1 MMSMGVL
8 TRAFRNVSRS
18 KIRTL
23 LVSLALAFSIAIL
36 VSTLAGVDA
45 SESITRAMIENYEE
59 HVQSTAEELQKM
71 LLEINVNA
79 EAEEQPSPPSEG
91 EGWDQASTGE
101 IPKMDASVADNIE
114 SVEGVEGVLPWL
126 RKAFGE
132 REQVVENRP
141 GYYGITVRMNIHYL
155 VWGVPL
161 DLSLDER
168 YHFLP
173 VNIIDG
179 RKISEGDEGSVLIGS
194 DAADYFG
201 ARVGDTINID
211 GMDFQVVGIYSSIVD
226 PIFNKRVYMSLSD
239 AQSLLDCEGKI
250 SDLTVYAENL
260 PAVDSV
266 AAEIRSRYPNLR
278 VITYR
283 DRQTSTEYMHQ
294 QQQNAIE
301 RLEADLGQIQATA
314 SQVILVS
321 IVTAG
326 LIILFVMFYTV
337 RERTKEIGILKALG
351 FSNLD
356 VTAQFVLEG
365 MCVGL
370 IGGLV
375 GVLIAGVS
383 APMLASLMIHP
394 SETLGSITP
403 SLDAQLALLALGVAA
418 LLGAF
423 GSLYPAWRASRV
435 SPAEALRHE

>member
-1 MMSMGVL
+1 MGMGVL
-8 TRAFRNVSRS
+8 ARALRNVSRS
-18 KIRTL
+18 KVRTL

-36 VSTLAGVDA
+36 VSTLAGTNA
-45 SESITRAMIENYEE
+45 SEDTAQAMIENYKG
-59 HVQSTAEELQKM
+59 HLQSTQQELQKM

-79 EAEEQPSPPSEG
+79 KVEEQPSAPSEG
-91 EGWDQASTGE
+91 EGWGIGSTGG
-101 IPKMDASVADNIE
+101 IPKMDESVADDIAAM
-114 SVEGVEGVLPWL
+114 EGVEGVFPWL

-132 REQVVENRP
+132 KEEVEENRP
-141 GYYGITVRMNIHYL
+141 GYHGITIRMDIHYI

-161 DLSLDER
+161 DPSLDEQ

-173 VNIIDG
+173 VNIVDG

-201 ARVGDTINID
+201 AEVGDTIKIG
-211 GMDFQVVGIYSSIVD
+211 GMDFQVVGIYSSSVD

-283 DRQTSTEYMHQ
+283 DRQTSTEYMQYQ
-294 QQQNAIE
+294 QQSAIE
-301 RLEADLGQIQATA
+301 RLEADLSQIQGTA
-314 SQVILVS
+314 KQVILVS
-321 IVTAG
+321 IITAG
-326 LIILFVMFYTV
+326 LIILFLMFYTV

-351 FSNLD
+351 FSNRD
-356 VTAQFVLEG
+356 VTAQFVFEG

-370 IGGLV
+370 IGGLI
-375 GVLIAGVS
+375 GILIAGVS
-383 APMLASLMIHP
+383 APILASLVIHP
-394 SETLGSITP
+394 SETLGSTVTP
-403 SLDAQLALLALGVAA
+403 SLNAQLALLALGVAT
-418 LLGAF
+418 LLGAL